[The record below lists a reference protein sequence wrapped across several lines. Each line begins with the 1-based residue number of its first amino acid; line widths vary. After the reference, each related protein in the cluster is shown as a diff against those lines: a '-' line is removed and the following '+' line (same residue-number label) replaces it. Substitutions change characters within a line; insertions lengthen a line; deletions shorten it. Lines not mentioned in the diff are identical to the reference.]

1 MHFSN
6 KLIFLIP
13 PFYSAERC
21 DICSD
26 GESDRDCIFDK
37 SLSAVS
43 GPVKEIEMGLQA
55 KKESSWDFMKDPLL
69 QYKKF
74 LDT

>member
-1 MHFSN
+1 MDTAMHLSN

-37 SLSAVS
+37 SQSAVS
-43 GPVKEIEMGLQA
+43 GPDKEIEMGLQA
-55 KKESSWDFMKDPLL
+55 KKENSETS
-69 QYKKF
+69 
-74 LDT
+74 